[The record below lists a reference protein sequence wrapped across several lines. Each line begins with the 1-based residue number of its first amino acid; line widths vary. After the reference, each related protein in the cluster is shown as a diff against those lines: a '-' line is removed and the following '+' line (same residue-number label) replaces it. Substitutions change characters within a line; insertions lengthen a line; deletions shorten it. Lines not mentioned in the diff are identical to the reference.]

1 MNRSIFTFLL
11 VVFIVATCHFSF
23 AQTGKSKPTDTREYW
38 VSVLTKI
45 ADPVL
50 INLSQEKLREN
61 MPVESGI
68 IDRKPVTHLEAFGRL
83 LAGMAPWLELGADN
97 TPEGKLR
104 KKYIDLTR
112 KSITVAVNPSSP
124 DFMNFN
130 VGKQPL
136 VDAAFLAH
144 GLLRGYNQLWLP
156 LSDSTKTQTIEAL
169 KSTRIIVQRGNNW
182 ELFSAMIEGF
192 ILKVEGTCNFETID
206 IAFADHEMWYKG
218 DGAYGDGAKFHWD
231 YYNSF
236 VIQPMMLDVAK
247 VLLDNG
253 KMPETK
259 NKILLERAIRYAAI
273 QERFISP
280 EGTYPPIGRS
290 LAYRF
295 GAFQTLAQIA
305 LLKQLPKDVKPNQV
319 RSALSAVIARTITAP
334 NTFDAKGWL
343 QIGMIGH
350 QPSIGEG
357 YISTGSLY
365 LCSVGML
372 PLGLPPTDPFWSE
385 PSADWTSKK
394 VWNGIDII
402 SDHSIP

>member
-1 MNRSIFTFLL
+1 MQRPIITIFMLAF
-11 VVFIVATCHFSF
+11 FVATFNKAA

-38 VSVLTKI
+38 VSVITKI

-50 INLSQEKLREN
+50 VNLSQEKLRVN
-61 MPVESGI
+61 MPVENGK
-68 IDRKPVTHLEAFGRL
+68 IDRKSVSHLEAFGRL

-97 TPEGKLR
+97 SPEGKLR
-104 KKYIDLTR
+104 GKYIELTK
-112 KSITVAVNPSSP
+112 KSIAVAVNPSSP
-124 DFMNFN
+124 DFMNFT
-130 VGKQPL
+130 KDRQPL

-156 LSDSTKTQTIEAL
+156 LSDSTKKQTLEAL
-169 KSTRIIVQRGNNW
+169 KSTRVIVQRGNNW
-182 ELFSAMIEGF
+182 ELFSAMIEAF
-192 ILKVEGTCNFETID
+192 ILKVEGDCKLETID
-206 IAFADHEMWYKG
+206 IAFIDHEKWYKG
-218 DGAYGDGAKFHWD
+218 DGAYGDGVDFHWD

-236 VIQPMMLDVAK
+236 VIQPMMLDIAK
-247 VLLDNG
+247 VLVENG
-253 KMPETK
+253 KMPQEKYNT
-259 NKILLERAIRYAAI
+259 ILKRAVRYAAV

-305 LLKQLPKDVKPNQV
+305 LLKQLPKEVKPNQV
-319 RSALSAVIARTITAP
+319 RSALSAVIAKSFTAQ
-334 NTFDAKGWL
+334 NTFDKNGWL
-343 QIGMIGH
+343 KIGLVGH

-372 PLGLPPTDPFWSE
+372 ALGLPATDPFWAA

-394 VWNGIDII
+394 IWKGVDII
-402 SDHSIP
+402 ADHSVK